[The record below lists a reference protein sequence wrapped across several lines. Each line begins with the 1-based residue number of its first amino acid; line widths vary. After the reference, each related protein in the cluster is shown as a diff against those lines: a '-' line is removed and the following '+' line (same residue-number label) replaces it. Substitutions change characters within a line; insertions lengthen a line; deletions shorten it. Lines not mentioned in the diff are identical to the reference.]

1 MFFLLGIWNGLGEI
15 RAHKLR
21 SALTIT
27 CVMLGVASL
36 VLISGFIS
44 GLFYNWESYEREF
57 GWNEQITVYQRRP
70 PKTDAKIRE
79 PGTTLEDALALQ
91 RLCKHAVAI
100 DAASSAQ
107 GNISCA
113 GKTADTNVQGATP
126 GTLEV
131 KKYRVDFGRFITD
144 RDVQFAEPVIVLGS
158 VPVNQ
163 LFRGQANPLGRIVT
177 VGTQPFRIVGLLH
190 DYKGLEGQS
199 GMTRYKNDVAYVP
212 VTAALQRLGG
222 GKQLSEL
229 TLKVDDQKNLG
240 LLVDE
245 ANSVLLRMHRGV
257 HDFNLD
263 NPQENVAEMAT
274 MRRNFFSVGCGIGAI
289 TLLVGGIGIMNLM
302 LASINERVREIGIR
316 KAIGAWNR
324 DIFVQ
329 FIAEAIALSTLG
341 GVVGVMVGVLAIR
354 AMRHAMIGSDNPQ
367 PILSI
372 PALLI
377 GLGFSV
383 FIGIVA
389 GLYPALRAS
398 RLDPI
403 EALRYE

>member
-1 MFFLLGIWNGLGEI
+1 MFFLLGIWNGLGEV

-21 SALTIT
+21 SALTII

-44 GLFYNWESYEREF
+44 GLFFSWESYEREF
-57 GWNEQITVYQRRP
+57 GWNEKISVYQQQAP
-70 PKTDAKIRE
+70 ATDPHVRK
-79 PGTTLEDALALQ
+79 PGTTLEDAFALQ
-91 RLCKHAVAI
+91 QLCHHARAI
-100 DAASSAQ
+100 AATSGAQ
-107 GNISCA
+107 GDVCYN
-113 GKTADTNVQGATP
+113 GKTADVNAQGVTP
-126 GTLEV
+126 GAMSV
-131 KKYRVDFGRFITD
+131 NRYRVEHGRFITD
-144 RDVQFAEPVIVLGS
+144 RDVANAEPVIVLGA
-158 VPVNQ
+158 VPVDQ
-163 LFRGQANPLGRIVT
+163 LFHGESNPLGRVVT
-177 VGTQPFRIVGLLH
+177 VGGKPFRVVGLLH
-190 DYKGLEGQS
+190 EYTQIEGGDNILRS
-199 GMTRYKNDVAYVP
+199 KNDVAFVP
-212 VTAALQRLGG
+212 VTAAQRRLGG
-222 GKQLSEL
+222 GENLSEL
-229 TLKVDDQKNLG
+229 TLEVDDTKNLS

-245 ANSVLLRMHRGV
+245 ATSVLLRTHRGM
-257 HDFNLD
+257 HDFQIE
-263 NPQENVAEMAT
+263 NPQQNLEGMQT
-274 MRRNFFSVGCGIGAI
+274 MQRNFFIVGCGIGAI

-341 GVVGVMVGVLAIR
+341 GIVGVSFGVLAIR
-354 AMRHAMIGSDNPQ
+354 AIRHAMLGTDNPS

-372 PALLI
+372 PALLV

-383 FIGIVA
+383 FVGVVA
-389 GLYPALRAS
+389 GIYPAVKAS

>member
-36 VLISGFIS
+36 VLIAGFIS
-44 GLFYNWESYEREF
+44 GLFYNWESWEREF
-57 GWNEQITVYQRRP
+57 GWNEQVTVYQRRAP
-70 PKTDAKIRE
+70 ATDAKIRD
-79 PGTTLEDALALQ
+79 PGTTMEDAVALQ
-91 RLCKHAVAI
+91 RLCHHAVAI
-100 DAASSAQ
+100 SAE
-107 GNISCA
+107 CA
-113 GKTADTNVQGATP
+113 GHGSICYAGRTADANVLGGTP
-126 GTLEV
+126 GTAEV
-131 KKYRVDFGRFITD
+131 SKYRVDFGRFISN
-144 RDVQFAEPVIVLGS
+144 RDVNNAEPVIVLGA

-163 LFRGQANPLGRIVT
+163 LFHGEANILGRIVT
-177 VGTQPFRIVGLLH
+177 VGQQPFRVVGLLH
-190 DYKGLEGQS
+190 NYTSVGSND
-199 GMTRYKNDVAYVP
+199 GMARYKNDVAFVP

-222 GKQLSEL
+222 GPQLTDL
-229 TLKVDDQKNLG
+229 TLKVDDTKNLG
-240 LLVDE
+240 ALVDE
-245 ANSVLLRMHRGV
+245 ATSVLLRMHRGV

-263 NPQENVAEMAT
+263 NPQQNLEQAAT
-274 MRRNFFSVGCGIGAI
+274 MRRNFYSVGGGIGAI

-329 FIAEAIALSTLG
+329 FIAEAIALITLG
-341 GVVGVMVGVLAIR
+341 GIVGCAVGVLAIR
-354 AMRHAMIGSDNPQ
+354 ALRHALMGTDNPS
-367 PILSI
+367 PILSL
-372 PALLI
+372 PALAI

-389 GLYPALRAS
+389 GIYPALRAS